1 MAKYSDIKGFTVQT
15 LASDTAASSIGA
27 GSWSSSANAPYTIE
41 RSGGFG
47 AQTAAVVAG
56 GFSSTT
62 DSYIQT
68 TIEFNGSSWSSGGTM
83 NRPAGQSTPAFGTEP
98 SGGVAG
104 GYKTSGNAVVNNF
117 ESYNGTAFT
126 ESTDINTAR
135 QAMGATGAS
144 STSGIVAGGT
154 TSVSSPPSAEGVTN
168 VELWNG
174 SSWTEIAEINT
185 KRHKLTALGSTCPA
199 PTCLVAGGEDDANFK
214 TNVELYNGTNWTEVN
229 EINVNRS
236 EAGGAGSTSTD
247 GLYFGGY
254 NPPSAT
260 ALTEHWNGTN
270 WTEVADM
277 STARYAFGAGTGTST
292 SAIAAGGAQPGASA
306 TTESWSAPPSTG
318 FNQITEGQLF
328 FNSTTNTFK
337 ETIQDFPG
345 GTFAS
350 GGNLNTARRQ
360 QGTFGAYNDAIVAG
374 TSTYGANVENYNG
387 TAWTEINDVPAGAS
401 SSGGSGTTASSGA
414 IFMGYNTS
422 TSVTNATYE
431 FDGTNW
437 TAGGSANTSR
447 GAGGGTGSSADD
459 AIYVGGTNA
468 AAPQTI
474 YANVET
480 YNGSSW
486 TETTDIAEARQ
497 LNALVGTSTSALMIG
512 GSPAPSPTQTQS
524 WNGTSWTN
532 IGALPTNIYGNAG
545 FGTSALAIACGGLPP
560 GTDTNANMRA
570 AMFYNGTSWSD
581 VSEMATSRASAN
593 GAATNASATNGLVF
607 GGYNPLNAPGYD
619 DDANK
624 TEEWTVD
631 LGNKTITTS

>member
-292 SAIAAGGAQPGASA
+292 LAIAAGGAQPGASA

-318 FNQITEGQLF
+318 FNQITQGQLF
-328 FNSTTNTFK
+328 FNSTANAFK
-337 ETIQDFPG
+337 ETILDIPA
-345 GTFAS
+345 TSWSS
-350 GGNLNTARRQ
+350 GGSLNTAR
-360 QGTFGAYNDAIVAG
+360 GYSSGAG
-374 TSTYGANVENYNG
+374 TQTAALCISGGPGNRANVE
-387 TAWTEINDVPAGAS
+387 
-401 SSGGSGTTASSGA
+401 
-414 IFMGYNTS
+414 
-422 TSVTNATYE
+422 
-431 FDGTNW
+431 
-437 TAGGSANTSR
+437 
-447 GAGGGTGSSADD
+447 
-459 AIYVGGTNA
+459 
-468 AAPQTI
+468 Q
-474 YANVET
+474 

-486 TETTDIAEARQ
+486 TETTDVNADRLEAGAFGGYTSANYVGGYDPGTATRIASNESWNGSSWTEVNDLPTATDNLMQ
-497 LNALVGTSTSALMIG
+497 GAGTQTAGMIVGGVIPTPVKTTNNIFYDGTNWTASSSLNSGRALGAVSGSQTSALVSTG
-512 GSPAPSPTQTQS
+512 LTGPPSSPSPTSNTANVETWDGSSWTEVSNVNTQRYRVVGSGDAGSGLIFAGTNYPSTAMSAKTES
-524 WNGTSWTN
+524 WNGTTWSEINDLST
-532 IGALPTNIYGNAG
+532 AREAG
-545 FGTSALAIACGGLPP
+545 STTSGTGSTAASTLLAGGTTPSVQSA
-560 GTDTNANMRA
+560 
-570 AMFYNGTSWSD
+570 
-581 VSEMATSRASAN
+581 
-593 GAATNASATNGLVF
+593 
-607 GGYNPLNAPGYD
+607 
-619 DDANK
+619 
-624 TEEWTVD
+624 TEEWTSD
-631 LGNKTITTS
+631 LANKTITTS

>member
-27 GSWSSSANAPYTIE
+27 GSWSSSADAPYTIE

-185 KRHKLTALGSTCPA
+185 KRHKTTALGSTCPA
-199 PTCLVAGGEDDANFK
+199 PTCLIAGGEDDANFK

-270 WTEVADM
+270 WTEVADL

-292 SAIAAGGAQPGASA
+292 LAIAAGGAQPGASA

-318 FNQITEGQLF
+318 FNQIQEGQLY
-328 FNSTTNTFK
+328 FNSTANAFK
-337 ETIQDFPG
+337 ETIKDIPG
-345 GTFAS
+345 AS
-350 GGNLNTARRQ
+350 WASSVNVNTARGWCA
-360 QGTFGAYNDAIVAG
+360 QGQFGNPSAALLVGGRSASPASTYVNTESWNGSAWTEVSDLNGSRYAMGGAGTQTSAIVA
-374 TSTYGANVENYNG
+374 A
-387 TAWTEINDVPAGAS
+387 
-401 SSGGSGTTASSGA
+401 
-414 IFMGYNTS
+414 
-422 TSVTNATYE
+422 
-431 FDGTNW
+431 
-437 TAGGSANTSR
+437 
-447 GAGGGTGSSADD
+447 GTGPSVLS
-459 AIYVGGTNA
+459 
-468 AAPQTI
+468 
-474 YANVET
+474 ET
-480 YNGSSW
+480 WDGSSW
-486 TETTDIAEARQ
+486 TETSD
-497 LNALVGTSTSALMIG
+497 LSTGRRDM
-512 GSPAPSPTQTQS
+512 
-524 WNGTSWTN
+524 
-532 IGALPTNIYGNAG
+532 
-545 FGTSALAIACGGLPP
+545 
-560 GTDTNANMRA
+560 
-570 AMFYNGTSWSD
+570 
-581 VSEMATSRASAN
+581 ASAN
-593 GAATNASATNGLVF
+593 DSVTNGSSAF
-607 GGYNPLNAPGYD
+607 GAGGYVTGSGAVVT
-619 DDANK
+619 
-624 TEEWTVD
+624 TEEWTFSHPYKKV
-631 LGNKTITTS
+631 TTE